1 MQQLSWRYRL
11 MLKWL
16 TQWAAPSKKTYYQIQ
31 FSFFNFNVL
40 YSPIKIA
47 QSRQKFDWKI
57 LTYEMTY
64 LAIDAH
70 CLPDEMGVSA
80 N

>member
-1 MQQLSWRYRL
+1 

-16 TQWAAPSKKTYYQIQ
+16 TQWAAPRQVR
-31 FSFFNFNVL
+31 VL
-40 YSPIKIA
+40 SDLVSSTSTVLFSPIKIA

-64 LAIDAH
+64 LAIDAS
-70 CLPDEMGVSA
+70 EEVSTSPQ
-80 N
+80 

>member
-1 MQQLSWRYRL
+1 

-16 TQWAAPSKKTYYQIQ
+16 TQWATPRQV
-31 FSFFNFNVL
+31 SFLSDLVSSTLMFYLF
-40 YSPIKIA
+40 SPIKIA

-64 LAIDAH
+64 LAIDAS
-70 CLPDEMGVSA
+70 EEVSTSPQ
-80 N
+80 